1 MESAGERLFG
11 ILIKV
16 VGHVIE
22 CKRTVWVSRL
32 GASVSHATRP

>member
-1 MESAGERLFG
+1 MESVGERLFG

-16 VGHVIE
+16 VSHVIE

-32 GASVSHATRP
+32 GVSISHTTRL